1 MPLSIRGRLTLWYGL
16 VLLVVLIG
24 AGGAILVLY
33 SQLGLANID
42 RQLQNRAATVAAE
55 VLQELEEGETLDES
69 VEEVE
74 DIELPETGVA
84 VVDEADVVLIFR
96 DIGLLDTH
104 ESVVGARDGAVTVE
118 SSSFGVRFWPE
129 PFAGGD
135 RQFRVIVWTSLED
148 YRRERAA
155 LTQALLLGVPLALL
169 IAVAGGWSISRRAL
183 RPLTDMSAQAGA
195 ITSLHPASRLRTP
208 NPNDELG
215 TLAAAFNALLD
226 RLKRFSNRPCTTWG
240 GRGTSARTDAGGL
253 MRAYSMD
260 LRERVLLDSDA
271 GMKAADVAAKY
282 RVSGSWVRLLKQRR
296 RETGEVA
303 PRVQRHGRRC
313 MLEPHLHTL
322 ADLIAAQPD
331 RTLAELKDAL
341 ATPASVPTVWRAVRA
356 LGLTVKK
363 NGPPVRTRSA

>member
-226 RLKRFSNRPCTTWG
+226 RLAGALEAPAPVHGRRVTRASHPRVGRVYDDSGDTRS
-240 GRGTSARTDAGGL
+240 RGTVGG
-253 MRAYSMD
+253 
-260 LRERVLLDSDA
+260 
-271 GMKAADVAAKY
+271 G
-282 RVSGSWVRLLKQRR
+282 VSGSARGDR
-296 RETGEVA
+296 
-303 PRVQRHGRRC
+303 
-313 MLEPHLHTL
+313 
-322 ADLIAAQPD
+322 AA
-331 RTLAELKDAL
+331 
-341 ATPASVPTVWRAVRA
+341 V
-356 LGLTVKK
+356 
-363 NGPPVRTRSA
+363 

>member
-118 SSSFGVRFWPE
+118 SSLSGCGSGRSRSP
-129 PFAGGD
+129 
-135 RQFRVIVWTSLED
+135 
-148 YRRERAA
+148 AA
-155 LTQALLLGVPLALL
+155 TASSGSSCGPR
-169 IAVAGGWSISRRAL
+169 SR
-183 RPLTDMSAQAGA
+183 T
-195 ITSLHPASRLRTP
+195 
-208 NPNDELG
+208 
-215 TLAAAFNALLD
+215 
-226 RLKRFSNRPCTTWG
+226 
-240 GRGTSARTDAGGL
+240 TDA
-253 MRAYSMD
+253 S
-260 LRERVLLDSDA
+260 
-271 GMKAADVAAKY
+271 
-282 RVSGSWVRLLKQRR
+282 
-296 RETGEVA
+296 A
-303 PRVQRHGRRC
+303 PRSHRRC
-313 MLEPHLHTL
+313 CW
-322 ADLIAAQPD
+322 
-331 RTLAELKDAL
+331 
-341 ATPASVPTVWRAVRA
+341 VC
-356 LGLTVKK
+356 
-363 NGPPVRTRSA
+363 RSHC